1 MIARKHRPNTKLPSP
16 PTQQTEQQRIEHG
29 GLIWLDVVRPGDD
42 EVTFLSERYHFH
54 PLHLKDVLSR
64 LQRPQIDDDQ
74 EREYVFLVLHFP
86 VFDANRRI
94 SVVSEI
100 DIFAGRDYIIT
111 LHDGRL
117 KPLTRLV
124 SSSTSSEQVRAKIMS
139 RGSGYLLYRIIN
151 TLINECFRMLYRVD
165 ANVDRIEDG
174 IFNRNVQE
182 TVQELSFVRHDIIT
196 LRRIIRPNIPV
207 VRSLELRERAFLHV
221 DEDVYFGD
229 LTDSLAKVWD
239 MLEEQNEIV
248 VSLNATLDSLT
259 SHRINEVMKIFTL
272 ISVILLPMTLV
283 ASILGMNVP
292 LPFQEEPW
300 ALPFSLVVMVIL
312 ALGMYIYFRYRGWV

>member
-1 MIARKHRPNTKLPSP
+1 M
-16 PTQQTEQQRIEHG
+16 QRIEHG
-29 GLIWLDVVRPGDD
+29 GLIWLDFTRPGD
-42 EVTFLSERYHFH
+42 EQVAFLNEKYGFH

-64 LQRPQIDDDQ
+64 LQRPQIDDDL

-86 VFDANRRI
+86 VFDAERRI

-117 KPLTRLV
+117 KPLMRLV
-124 SSSTSSEQVRAKIMS
+124 SSSVNSEQVREKIMN

-151 TLINECFRMLYRVD
+151 TLINECFRMLNRVD
-165 ANVDRIEDG
+165 VNLDRIEDD
-174 IFNRNVQE
+174 IFGRNVQQM
-182 TVQELSFVRHDIIT
+182 VQDISYIRHDIIS

-207 VRSLELRERAFLHV
+207 VRSLEVQERSFLRL

-239 MLEEQNEIV
+239 ILEEENEIV
-248 VSLNATLDSLT
+248 ESLNATLDSLT
-259 SHRINEVMKIFTL
+259 SHRINQVMKIFTL
-272 ISVILLPMTLV
+272 ISVMFLPMTLV

-292 LPFQEEPW
+292 LPILENAPW
-300 ALPFSLVVMVIL
+300 ALPFSLLIMIGL
-312 ALGMYIYFRYRGWV
+312 AVGMYAYLRFKGWV

>member
-16 PTQQTEQQRIEHG
+16 PTQQTEQQRIEHR
-29 GLIWLDVVRPGDD
+29 GLIWLDFVRPGDD

-54 PLHLKDVLSR
+54 ALHLKDVLSR

-74 EREYVFLVLHFP
+74 DREYVFLVLHFP
-86 VFDANRRI
+86 VFDVKRRI

-117 KPLTRLV
+117 KPLVRLV
-124 SSSTSSEQVRAKIMS
+124 SSSASSEQVRAKIMS

-165 ANVDRIEDG
+165 SNVDRIEDG

-292 LPFQEEPW
+292 LPFQNEPL
-300 ALPFSLVVMVIL
+300 ALPISLVVMVVL
-312 ALGMYIYFRYRGWV
+312 ALGMYLYFRYRGWV